1 MGRATTNMVR
11 SRSLLLLIAA
21 LASTLVAAEV
31 ADWKRGLDAIVT
43 KLQTN
48 DDDATAPVED
58 ANTIVPE
65 NPDPEVADES
75 PSKLAVIEVN
85 TMLLQGEP
93 KGACK
98 KLADELCNEVEQS
111 VQSFQ
116 KSIQALPDGSDCEAK
131 GQNEVEQNRQKVV
144 STETNYKVATQQ
156 AEEAAKANV
165 DFGVYILSSLDGS
178 VCGQLW
184 KDSAY
189 IAAKETARIAAERA
203 TEARFAFTTA
213 TEQYEESLHRAAEK
227 RWKCQCAVRRS
238 YNLSYR
244 TATKDKNE
252 EANAYKKCNHMK
264 CYLENTPADQCTFT
278 IPTVQERQFPD
289 YGVPE
294 NECQGTYLDR
304 TVTTKEIQTTV
315 VDTVSSI
322 TLPTDALN
330 TFFALLDDN
339 ERAYFKG
346 NTLSRDDNIISTFEP
361 ATESCPLGLMQQP
374 NCGAG
379 VKAIKTKGKRL
390 NNGVQCYV
398 YNCTPPPANRISVN
412 GRNIVPKRSQ
422 DDVLAREWR
431 KVT

>member
-1 MGRATTNMVR
+1 MVR

-21 LASTLVAAEV
+21 LASTLVAAEA
-31 ADWKRGLDAIVT
+31 ADWKRGLDAILT
-43 KLQTN
+43 KLQTK
-48 DDDATAPVED
+48 DDATAPVED

-65 NPDPEVADES
+65 NPDP
-75 PSKLAVIEVN
+75 SKLAAIEVSN
-85 TMLLQGEP
+85 MLLQGNST
-93 KGACK
+93 GACK
-98 KLADELCNEVEQS
+98 KLADELCNEVKQS

-116 KSIQALPDGSDCEAK
+116 QTIQALPDGSDCEAK
-131 GQNEVEQNRQKVV
+131 GQEEVKQNRQKVV
-144 STETNYKVATQQ
+144 ITEKNYKVATQQ

-165 DFGVYILSSLDGS
+165 DFSVYILSSLDEA
-178 VCGQLW
+178 VCSQFW

-189 IAAKETARIAAERA
+189 TAAKETARIAAEHA
-203 TEARFAFTTA
+203 TETRFAFKTA

-227 RWKCQCAVRRS
+227 RWKCQCAVRKS

-289 YGVPE
+289 YGVPK
-294 NECQGTYLDR
+294 NECQGTYLER

-315 VDTVSSI
+315 IKTVSLVR
-322 TLPTDALN
+322 LPTDALEA
-330 TFFALLDDN
+330 FISILSDK
-339 ERAYFKG
+339 ERAYFQEI
-346 NTLSRDDNIISTFEP
+346 TLSRDDSVISTFEP

-390 NNGVQCYV
+390 NNGVQCYH
-398 YNCTPPPANRISVN
+398 YICARSKPPQAFNFDVSKFANS
-412 GRNIVPKRSQ
+412 PT
-422 DDVLAREWR
+422 E
-431 KVT
+431 

>member
-156 AEEAAKANV
+156 AEEAAKADV
-165 DFGVYILSSLDGS
+165 DFGVNILSSLDGS

-227 RWKCQCAVRRS
+227 RWKCQCAVRKS

-289 YGVPE
+289 YGVPK
-294 NECQGTYLDR
+294 NECQGTYLER

-315 VDTVSSI
+315 IKTVSLVR
-322 TLPTDALN
+322 LPTDALEA
-330 TFFALLDDN
+330 FISILSDK
-339 ERAYFKG
+339 ERAYFQEI
-346 NTLSRDDNIISTFEP
+346 TLSRDDSVISTFEP

-379 VKAIKTKGKRL
+379 AKATKIKGKLL
-390 NNGVQCYV
+390 NSGVQCYH
-398 YNCTPPPANRISVN
+398 YICARSKPPQAFAFDVSKFANS
-412 GRNIVPKRSQ
+412 PT
-422 DDVLAREWR
+422 E
-431 KVT
+431 